1 MSVALNMDEKRLD
14 AKAISEYGDTG
25 TAVKSEFERKLMEV
39 KIAYED
45 SIKEVKSFKKTY
57 SGYMEMFPTKVKNL
71 EF

>member
-1 MSVALNMDEKRLD
+1 MTRL
-14 AKAISEYGDTG
+14 ELYVG
-25 TAVKSEFERKLMEV
+25 RL